1 MLSAVKTFA
10 KGLGVFLL
18 FMVVTNVLVRP
29 MVRTVSEKA
38 GVPQLGNLI

>member
-1 MLSAVKTFA
+1 MPAYAKTFA

-18 FMVVTNVLVRP
+18 FMVVTNVAVRP
-29 MVRTVSEKA
+29 FVRTVATKA

>member
-1 MLSAVKTFA
+1 MPAYVKTFA

-18 FMVVTNVLVRP
+18 FMVVTNVAVRP
-29 MVRTVSEKA
+29 LARTVATKA

>member
-1 MLSAVKTFA
+1 MPSTVKTFA

-18 FMVVTNVLVRP
+18 FLVVTNVAVRP
-29 MVRTVSEKA
+29 LVRTVSAKA